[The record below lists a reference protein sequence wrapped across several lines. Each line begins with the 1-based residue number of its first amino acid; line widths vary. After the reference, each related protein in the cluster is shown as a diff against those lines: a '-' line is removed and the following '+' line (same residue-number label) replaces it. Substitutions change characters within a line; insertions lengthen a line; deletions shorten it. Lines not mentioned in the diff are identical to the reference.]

1 MEAPMRI
8 GRGLQS
14 LSQLL
19 PPSPQ
24 PLPDGRGSDSGRHT
38 TRRGFTFIEMMV
50 VISIILLLLTMAI
63 PIFQKTIV
71 RAKESV
77 LKNNLTTIRTVIDNY
92 SFDKMKAP
100 QSLQD
105 LVSGGYLHDVPE
117 DPITQKRDTWKVTM
131 EDAAQA
137 VNATEP
143 GVFDVHSGSD
153 RTSLEGTAY
162 ATW

>member
-1 MEAPMRI
+1 MRI

-105 LVSGGYLHDVPE
+105 LVSEGYLKEVPI
-117 DPITQKRDTWKVTM
+117 DPMTGSNSTWKIVM
-131 EDAAQA
+131 EDASQA
-137 VNATEP
+137 LNQSEP
-143 GVFDVHSGSD
+143 GIFDVHSGSD
-153 RTSLEGTAY
+153 KTSLDGTPY
-162 ATW
+162 SDW